1 MKDQQSLHG
10 VDMWPASPK
19 TRVNRRVKGPL
30 LSVSGRVTYC
40 ELMYVISLHTLVG
53 VDKMRK

>member
-1 MKDQQSLHG
+1 MTDRQSLRG
-10 VDMWPASPK
+10 VYMWPASLK
-19 TRVNRRVKGPL
+19 TRVNRSVKGPL

-40 ELMYVISLHTLVG
+40 ELMYVISLYTLVG